1 MVKVIH
7 IANNGAETASVELD
21 DFTVKVIYSGIAD
34 MLREAASLQ
43 RADGPVSC
51 DFTLEGRGRR
61 EGIRKRIRDVIVSA

>member
-21 DFTVKVIYSGIAD
+21 DFTVQVIYSGIAD

-43 RADGPVSC
+43 KAERAASC
-51 DFTLEGRGRR
+51 DFSLEGRRRR
-61 EGIRKRIRDVIVSA
+61 EGVRKRIRNVIVTA